1 VPIEAEAKL
10 NYRYTRLPVIMAAI
24 SVCVLGS
31 RSAHAQTP
39 GAIPDPGTYQGST
52 QLQQEQDRQAERF
65 RQQSAQPSQAQPQPG
80 QGPYQGN
87 APAPFYNSGVPDCLD
102 RLAQQPELAPLAK
115 KVSLGHSD
123 LHQSALLGIQSVA
136 TASDRPLLQKWS
148 AGRRTCLQE
157 AKRVNIVTRDYSVQA
172 KRLDELASQ
181 IIIDMIDKLADGK
194 LTYGE
199 FNRQRTKNALVVDQT
214 P

>member
-1 VPIEAEAKL
+1 MK
-10 NYRYTRLPVIMAAI
+10 YRYTLLPVIIAVVW
-24 SVCVLGS
+24 VCALGS
-31 RSAHAQTP
+31 RSAHGQTP
-39 GAIPDPGTYQGST
+39 GSIPDPGTYQGST
-52 QLQQEQDRQAERF
+52 QLQQEQDRQAQQF
-65 RQQSAQPSQAQPQPG
+65 RQQSVQPSQSQPQTG

-87 APAPFYNSGVPDCLD
+87 APATFYNSRGPDCLD
-102 RLAQQPELAPLAK
+102 RLAQQPELAPLTK

-123 LHQSALLGIQSVA
+123 LHPSALFAIQSVA
-136 TASDRPLLQKWS
+136 TASERPLLLKWS

-157 AKRVNIVTRDYSVQA
+157 EKTVNIVTRDYSAKA
-172 KRLDELASQ
+172 KRLDELAGQ
-181 IIIDMIDKLADGK
+181 ITIDMIDQLADGK